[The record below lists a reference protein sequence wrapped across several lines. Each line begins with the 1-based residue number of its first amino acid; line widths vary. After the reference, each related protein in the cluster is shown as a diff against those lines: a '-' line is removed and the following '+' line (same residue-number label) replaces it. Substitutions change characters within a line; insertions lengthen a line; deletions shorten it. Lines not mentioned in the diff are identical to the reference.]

1 MFTWVVDVLLLGAV
15 LQPPVTYFSAR
26 AGVRGVTPLF
36 CTAVLG
42 IAMALFYP
50 LYGEVSRGI
59 VLIPI
64 GATVIGSALEVDGL
78 SLFIGLVAVL
88 LGLLSAVFSIRYM
101 EHDTG
106 LGAYYTLIVLM
117 TAGMVGIAFAGDLF
131 TLYLFWEITS
141 VTSYALVAFR
151 KDHWEAVEA
160 GFKYLIMSAS
170 GSAMLLLAFG
180 LLYGMTGTLNL
191 AGMAYVMKGQTLA
204 GSPWLWLAFLFL
216 IVGFGVKAAIV
227 PLHTWLPDAHPAAP
241 SPVSALLSGIVIET
255 AVYAFSR
262 VLFTVVSPAA
272 LSWEMLIA
280 VLSLVTMTTG
290 NIMAL
295 LQSDVK
301 RLLAYS
307 SIAQVGYIL
316 VGLAAGTRMA
326 LTGAVL
332 HILNHALMK
341 GSAFLCAGAF
351 IHSVGSRDVSEL
363 KGIGRRMPLSTI
375 AFTLSLFA
383 LAGTPPL
390 NGFIS
395 KVLLFA
401 GAFEA
406 GFSWLAIAG
415 VLNSVLSLAYYLRL
429 MLAFI
434 NPKLSQRAREAKE
447 APASMLAPIA
457 VMSVLIVVFGVWPDP
472 VIGFSEQAAAALV
485 NIEAYTSAV
494 MGKP

>member
-1 MFTWVVDVLLLGAV
+1 VFTWVVDVLLLGAV
-15 LQPPVTYFSAR
+15 LQPSVAYLSSR
-26 AGVRGVTPLF
+26 AGMRRLTPLF
-36 CTAVLG
+36 CIAVLG
-42 IAMALFYP
+42 ISMALFYP
-50 LYGEVSRGI
+50 LYGEVSQAI
-59 VLIPI
+59 VLVPVT
-64 GATVIGSALEVDGL
+64 ASVLGSTFEVDGL
-78 SLFIGLVAVL
+78 GIFVGLVAVL
-88 LGLLSAVFSIRYM
+88 LGLLSAIFSFRYM
-101 EHDTG
+101 EHDSG
-106 LGAYYTLIVLM
+106 LGGYYTLLILM

-131 TLYLFWEITS
+131 TLYVFWEITS
-141 VTSYALVAFR
+141 ITSYVLVAFR
-151 KDHWEAVEA
+151 KDQWEAVEA

-170 GSAMLLLAFG
+170 GSAILLLAFS

-191 AGMAYVMKGQTLA
+191 AGMASVMKRTPLA
-204 GSPWLWLAFLFL
+204 DSPWLWLTFLL
-216 IVGFGVKAAIV
+216 VTVGFGVKAAIV

-262 VLFTVVSPAA
+262 ILFTVFSPAA
-272 LSWEMLIA
+272 LSWAMFIA
-280 VLSLVTMTTG
+280 VLCLVTMTTG

-295 LQSDVK
+295 LQNDVK

-316 VGLAAGTRMA
+316 VGLAAGTRMGV
-326 LTGAVL
+326 TGSVL

-351 IHSVGSRDVSEL
+351 IHSVGSRDLSEL
-363 KGIGRRMPLSTI
+363 AGIGRRMPASAT
-375 AFTLSLFA
+375 AFAISLFA

-406 GFSWLAIAG
+406 GMSWLAIAG

-429 MLAFI
+429 MLTFI
-434 NPKLSQRAREAKE
+434 NPRPSERVRVAKE
-447 APASMLAPIA
+447 APISMLAPILT
-457 VMSVLIVVFGVWPDP
+457 MTVLIVIFGVWPDP
-472 VIGFSEQAAAALV
+472 AIAFADKAAAALMNV
-485 NIEAYTSAV
+485 EAYTSAV
-494 MGKP
+494 VRPP